1 MAAWTKSEVRRAIVD
16 AISPAVSDAGFRY
29 KKAAEAF
36 VRKIDGGRQE
46 LGLPLYDYNP
56 VFEFSLTLCIRC
68 DAVQEI
74 VNRFSGALSKYHAST
89 LTSIT
94 QLEFLG
100 VTPQPSRSV
109 RFQVQSEAEL
119 VAILPGVLELIVQR
133 VLPFFDEYR
142 DLAALNRGLNPAGV
156 EAAASVESGFDRRAF
171 DATNQPY
178 RAMTGVTVAYL
189 ANDSRLPA
197 LINAYR
203 AQVAPLP
210 ETERAKFEQLASVL
224 NQRSNLR
231 Q

>member
-36 VRKIDGGRQE
+36 VRKIEGGSQQ

-74 VNRFSGALSKYHAST
+74 VNRFSGALSKYHPST

-100 VTPQPSRSV
+100 VTPQSGRSV

-119 VAILPGVLELIVQR
+119 AAILPGVVELITQR
-133 VLPFFDEYR
+133 VLPFFGEYR
-142 DLAALNRGLNPAGV
+142 DLAALNRGLNPAGAEV
-156 EAAASVESGFDRRAF
+156 AASVASGFDRRAF

-189 ANDSRLPA
+189 ANDPRLSA
-197 LINAYR
+197 LIDTYR

-210 ETERAKFEQLASVL
+210 ESELAKFEQLASEL
-224 NQRSNLR
+224 KQRSNLR
-231 Q
+231 